1 MPDRRLDASALLDW
15 AGTAVG
21 DLIVHADEINR
32 LNVFPVADSDT
43 GTNMLFTMRSALARA
58 NASAE
63 SDPLGRDPLGRVAT
77 ALADGALD
85 GARGNSGII
94 LSQILRAFAEVT
106 VSAAEGGTSSHI
118 DARLFADALNR
129 SVTLVVSAMGGE
141 VVAGTVVSVLQAAAA
156 AAAAGAGAA
165 LADVA
170 TAVGAAAAEALDKT
184 PQQLEVLA
192 QAGVVDAGGRGS
204 SSCSTR

>member
-63 SDPLGRDPLGRVAT
+63 SDLSAGPSRPGCDSAGRRC
-77 ALADGALD
+77 
-85 GARGNSGII
+85 ARRCAGQFGII

-106 VSAAEGGTSSHI
+106 VSAAEGGIESHRRPI
-118 DARLFADALNR
+118 VR
-129 SVTLVVSAMGGE
+129 
-141 VVAGTVVSVLQAAAA
+141 
-156 AAAAGAGAA
+156 
-165 LADVA
+165 
-170 TAVGAAAAEALDKT
+170 
-184 PQQLEVLA
+184 
-192 QAGVVDAGGRGS
+192 
-204 SSCSTR
+204 